1 MMNQQSF
8 RGGERICVR
17 TVDDDGF
24 PIVRYG
30 TIGSATSP
38 DSPLVVLFDN
48 HGTSDIF
55 DSSEVERVTITSIEL
70 HLSGDALLD
79 DASTRRGLAD
89 MWRAEADL
97 AGLAVDAVRRLGDD
111 ECGVAESSQRWLLA
125 EFTHNAEPH
134 VVHAAPH
141 PDLPDTVIVRA
152 DRVNRWDG
160 FFS

>member
-1 MMNQQSF
+1 MTTRSF

-30 TIGSATSP
+30 TIGSATSH
-38 DSPLVVLFDN
+38 DSPLVVLFDD

-55 DSSEVERVTITSIEL
+55 DWSEVELVTVTSVEL
-70 HLSGDALLD
+70 HLTGEQLLSDAQ
-79 DASTRRGLAD
+79 TRRGLAD

-97 AGLAVDAVRRLGDD
+97 AGLCIDAVRLLGDD
-111 ECGVAESSQRWLLA
+111 DCGLAEPADRWLLA
-125 EFTHNAEPH
+125 EFTYETQPH
-134 VVHAAPH
+134 VVHATPH
-141 PDLPDTVIVRA
+141 RDAPDTVVIRA